1 VSLLSQLDHHLTAHP
16 HEPVPAALRAAWRQ
30 ALDAVANGASLDSA
44 LSNGSRRT
52 RNTALGRAAELLAP
66 RHGAHVAAAI
76 VLTALA
82 RYQSSSR
89 EPRTAV
95 EVALQ
100 RALDAGGVPRSRKQ
114 IARIIASQ
122 SRGHHEREVS
132 TEHCDD

>member
-1 VSLLSQLDHHLTAHP
+1 MSILTQLADHLRGHRG
-16 HEPVPAALRAAWRQ
+16 EPLPATMAAALLR
-30 ALDAVANGASLDSA
+30 ALDAVADGASLDSA
-44 LSNGSRRT
+44 LLNGSRRT
-52 RNTALGRAAELLAP
+52 RDSALCRCAELLAP
-66 RHGAHVAAAI
+66 RHGAYVAADA
-76 VLTALA
+76 VRTALA
-82 RYQSSSR
+82 RYQSSLR

-122 SRGHHEREVS
+122 SRGHHGQEVS